1 MHTAA
6 RARAPGGELGSQ
18 FASASQPTLAAVWRT
33 PGAALAQLAALRPP
47 KPAPARKAKPAAAG
61 TCSPAT
67 PAPGLPAASE
77 AHSPR
82 LMPLTTRDRVTAA
95 DVLAAEGL
103 SPVQPGQL
111 AAPQTAGRGAAAASG
126 AWADWPAGGSA
137 LPDEP
142 AARGDAPGAAP
153 GGAASCAWADW
164 PAGGS
169 ALPDKRAARGNAP
182 GAAPGRAASGA
193 WADWPAGG
201 SALPDE
207 PAARGYAPGAAPGGA
222 ASGAW
227 ADWPAGGSAVPDEPA
242 ARGDAP
248 GAAPGGAATEAGTS
262 AAAGAAE
269 AAHTTA
275 GDACPRTL
283 AAADPDPACA
293 RAALEGGSSAPGLRD
308 GALAGSGVPRGPE
321 TPPWLGGGP
330 PAGGATSPA
339 TAGGGVSLPRPQR
352 TAAAPS
358 RLRWPGGPAG
368 APWPDGGPEEP
379 EEALAR
385 CAAAWL
391 PRDLA
396 VAEAY
401 LRAQGAAEVRDPC
414 HSQVRGVHH
423 AYGLR
428 LTAVVIC
435 MYHAAARLRL
445 IYMHDLT
452 CFVVQHGMLK
462 FPVRAATAAPGC
474 TAGPSSHGGQRAGG
488 CAGVLRP
495 GEVLTCVPI
504 CTTCRHPA
512 CPRMHRSAGTA
523 GLHQQRDTGAGKE

>member
-207 PAARGYAPGAAPGGA
+207 PAARG
-222 ASGAW
+222 
-227 ADWPAGGSAVPDEPA
+227 
-242 ARGDAP
+242 DAP

-283 AAADPDPACA
+283 AAADPDPACG

-308 GALAGSGVPRGPE
+308 GALARSGVPRGPE

-330 PAGGATSPA
+330 LAGGAASPA

-352 TAAAPS
+352 AAAAPS
-358 RLRWPGGPAG
+358 RLRWPGGRAG
-368 APWPDGGPEEP
+368 GQAAGDPEP
-379 EEALAR
+379 EGELEDPNQILAR
-385 CAAAWL
+385 RAAAWL

-414 HSQVRGVHH
+414 H
-423 AYGLR
+423 
-428 LTAVVIC
+428 
-435 MYHAAARLRL
+435 
-445 IYMHDLT
+445 
-452 CFVVQHGMLK
+452 
-462 FPVRAATAAPGC
+462 
-474 TAGPSSHGGQRAGG
+474 
-488 CAGVLRP
+488 
-495 GEVLTCVPI
+495 
-504 CTTCRHPA
+504 
-512 CPRMHRSAGTA
+512 
-523 GLHQQRDTGAGKE
+523 

>member
-61 TCSPAT
+61 ACSPAT

-77 AHSPR
+77 AHSPT
-82 LMPLTTRDRVTAA
+82 LMPLTTRGRVTAA

-111 AAPQTAGRGAAAASG
+111 AAPHTAGRGAAAASG

-142 AARGDAPGAAP
+142 AARGD
-153 GGAASCAWADW
+153 
-164 PAGGS
+164 
-169 ALPDKRAARGNAP
+169 
-182 GAAPGRAASGA
+182 
-193 WADWPAGG
+193 
-201 SALPDE
+201 
-207 PAARGYAPGAAPGGA
+207 APGAAPGGA

>member
-61 TCSPAT
+61 ACSPAT

-77 AHSPR
+77 AHSPT
-82 LMPLTTRDRVTAA
+82 LMPLTTRGRVTAA

-111 AAPQTAGRGAAAASG
+111 AAPHTAGRGAA
-126 AWADWPAGGSA
+126 
-137 LPDEP
+137 
-142 AARGDAPGAAP
+142 
-153 GGAASCAWADW
+153 
-164 PAGGS
+164 
-169 ALPDKRAARGNAP
+169 
-182 GAAPGRAASGA
+182 AASGA

>member
-1 MHTAA
+1 MLMHTAA

-61 TCSPAT
+61 ACSPAT

-207 PAARGYAPGAAPGGA
+207 PAARG
-222 ASGAW
+222 
-227 ADWPAGGSAVPDEPA
+227 
-242 ARGDAP
+242 DAP

-283 AAADPDPACA
+283 AAADPDPACG

-308 GALAGSGVPRGPE
+308 GALARSGVPRGPE

-330 PAGGATSPA
+330 LAGGAASPA

-352 TAAAPS
+352 AAAAPS
-358 RLRWPGGPAG
+358 RLRWPGGRAG
-368 APWPDGGPEEP
+368 GQAAGDPEP
-379 EEALAR
+379 EGELEDPNQILAR
-385 CAAAWL
+385 RAAAWL

-414 HSQVRGVHH
+414 H
-423 AYGLR
+423 
-428 LTAVVIC
+428 
-435 MYHAAARLRL
+435 
-445 IYMHDLT
+445 
-452 CFVVQHGMLK
+452 
-462 FPVRAATAAPGC
+462 
-474 TAGPSSHGGQRAGG
+474 
-488 CAGVLRP
+488 
-495 GEVLTCVPI
+495 
-504 CTTCRHPA
+504 
-512 CPRMHRSAGTA
+512 
-523 GLHQQRDTGAGKE
+523 

>member
-1 MHTAA
+1 MLMHTAA

-207 PAARGYAPGAAPGGA
+207 PAARG
-222 ASGAW
+222 
-227 ADWPAGGSAVPDEPA
+227 
-242 ARGDAP
+242 DAP

-283 AAADPDPACA
+283 AAADPDPACG

-308 GALAGSGVPRGPE
+308 GALARSGVPRGPE

-330 PAGGATSPA
+330 LAGGAASPA

-352 TAAAPS
+352 AAAAPS
-358 RLRWPGGPAG
+358 RLRWPGGRAG
-368 APWPDGGPEEP
+368 GQAAGDPEP
-379 EEALAR
+379 EGELEDPNQILAR
-385 CAAAWL
+385 RAAAWL

-414 HSQVRGVHH
+414 H
-423 AYGLR
+423 
-428 LTAVVIC
+428 
-435 MYHAAARLRL
+435 
-445 IYMHDLT
+445 
-452 CFVVQHGMLK
+452 
-462 FPVRAATAAPGC
+462 
-474 TAGPSSHGGQRAGG
+474 
-488 CAGVLRP
+488 
-495 GEVLTCVPI
+495 
-504 CTTCRHPA
+504 
-512 CPRMHRSAGTA
+512 
-523 GLHQQRDTGAGKE
+523 

>member
-61 TCSPAT
+61 ACSPAT

-77 AHSPR
+77 AHSPT
-82 LMPLTTRDRVTAA
+82 LMPLTTRGRVTAA

-111 AAPQTAGRGAAAASG
+111 AAPHTAGRGAAAASG

-137 LPDEP
+137 L
-142 AARGDAPGAAP
+142 
-153 GGAASCAWADW
+153 
-164 PAGGS
+164 
-169 ALPDKRAARGNAP
+169 
-182 GAAPGRAASGA
+182 
-193 WADWPAGG
+193 
-201 SALPDE
+201 
-207 PAARGYAPGAAPGGA
+207 
-222 ASGAW
+222 
-227 ADWPAGGSAVPDEPA
+227 PDEPA

-283 AAADPDPACA
+283 AAADPDPACG

-308 GALAGSGVPRGPE
+308 GALARSGVPRGPE

-330 PAGGATSPA
+330 LAGGAASPA

-352 TAAAPS
+352 AAAAPS
-358 RLRWPGGPAG
+358 RLRWPGGRAG
-368 APWPDGGPEEP
+368 GQAAGDPEP
-379 EEALAR
+379 EGELEDPNQILAR
-385 CAAAWL
+385 RAAAWL

-414 HSQVRGVHH
+414 H
-423 AYGLR
+423 
-428 LTAVVIC
+428 
-435 MYHAAARLRL
+435 
-445 IYMHDLT
+445 
-452 CFVVQHGMLK
+452 
-462 FPVRAATAAPGC
+462 
-474 TAGPSSHGGQRAGG
+474 
-488 CAGVLRP
+488 
-495 GEVLTCVPI
+495 
-504 CTTCRHPA
+504 
-512 CPRMHRSAGTA
+512 
-523 GLHQQRDTGAGKE
+523 

>member
-207 PAARGYAPGAAPGGA
+207 PAARG
-222 ASGAW
+222 
-227 ADWPAGGSAVPDEPA
+227 
-242 ARGDAP
+242 DAP

-283 AAADPDPACA
+283 AAADPDPACG

-308 GALAGSGVPRGPE
+308 GTLARSGVPRGPE

-330 PAGGATSPA
+330 LAGGAASPA

-352 TAAAPS
+352 AAAAPS
-358 RLRWPGGPAG
+358 RLRWPGGRAG
-368 APWPDGGPEEP
+368 GQAAGDPEP
-379 EEALAR
+379 EGELEDPNQILAR
-385 CAAAWL
+385 RAAAWL

-414 HSQVRGVHH
+414 H
-423 AYGLR
+423 
-428 LTAVVIC
+428 
-435 MYHAAARLRL
+435 
-445 IYMHDLT
+445 
-452 CFVVQHGMLK
+452 
-462 FPVRAATAAPGC
+462 
-474 TAGPSSHGGQRAGG
+474 
-488 CAGVLRP
+488 
-495 GEVLTCVPI
+495 
-504 CTTCRHPA
+504 
-512 CPRMHRSAGTA
+512 
-523 GLHQQRDTGAGKE
+523 